1 VHSLSRRLLVSV
13 AVPLALFFGVMMLV
27 LDTGFRTLSERQ
39 LHALLDSQIVTLI
52 AAAEPDPSGG
62 YDAPLDGLDARL
74 ASPDSGLYAQ
84 IRSNNHAWRSPS
96 TAGVPVDFG
105 PPLATGQRQFSY
117 AVVGHTRVAIES
129 RGLSFADDPTQEGHA
144 LTFSV
149 AVSLTPYEEQLWLFR
164 SRLLGWFTGLMLL
177 LLLSL
182 TALLRRVLSPLRRLE
197 REIHEVEEGRSEM
210 LGSGYP
216 RELSG
221 VARHLN
227 ALLVGE
233 RKRVARYRDTLGNL
247 AHGLKTPLAVM
258 RSALHS
264 DVGSGESRSDE
275 RPDRMSGPGRL
286 PPGMASGTGLTR
298 TIGTEID
305 RMTDIIEH
313 QLKRAAASGGAL
325 LGQAPVAVAAVA
337 ADLRAALLKVYSRK
351 DLSIELAIQ
360 EGSHFSGDRG
370 DFVELLGNLMDNAC
384 KWCRE
389 RVRVAVTVEDGH
401 NEGSGNLTV
410 AVEDDGPGIAE
421 ENRAKV
427 LERGVRTDEKVPGHG
442 LGLAMVHDTIDLYGG
457 KLIVDAS
464 PLGGARFSVRLPG
477 KKLG

>member
-52 AAAEPDPSGG
+52 AAAEPRPSGG
-62 YDAPLDGLDARL
+62 YDAPLNGLDTRL

-84 IRSNNHAWRSPS
+84 IRSSSHVWRSPS

-105 PPLATGQRQFSY
+105 PPLAQGDREFSY
-117 AVVGHTRVAIES
+117 ALVGHTRVAIES
-129 RGLSFADDPTQEGHA
+129 RGLSFEDDPTRPGHA

-149 AVSLTPYEEQLWLFR
+149 AVSLTPYEQQLWVFR
-164 SRLLGWFTGLMLL
+164 SRMLGWFTGLMLL
-177 LLLSL
+177 LLVSL
-182 TALLRRVLSPLRRLE
+182 AALLRKVLAPLRRLE

-258 RSALHS
+258 RSAMSS
-264 DVGSGESRSDE
+264 DPLQAQRAD
-275 RPDRMSGPGRL
+275 
-286 PPGMASGTGLTR
+286 
-298 TIGTEID
+298 IGAEID
-305 RMTDIIEH
+305 RMAGIIEH
-313 QLKRAAASGGAL
+313 QLKRAASGGAL
-325 LGQAPVAVAAVA
+325 LGQAPVAVGPVA
-337 ADLRAALLKVYSRK
+337 ADLRGALLKVYSRK
-351 DLSIELAIQ
+351 DMSIELAIE
-360 EGSHFSGDRG
+360 EGCHFIGDRG

-389 RVRVAVTVEDGH
+389 KVRVCATVE
-401 NEGSGNLTV
+401 EGGARGSESLTL
-410 AVEDDGPGIAE
+410 AVEDDGVGIAE
-421 ENRAKV
+421 ENRARV
-427 LERGVRTDEKVPGHG
+427 LERGVRTDEGVPGHG
-442 LGLAMVHDTIDLYGG
+442 LGLAMVHDTVDLYGG

-464 PLGGARFSVRLPG
+464 ALGGARFSLRLPG
-477 KKLG
+477 RRLN

>member
-13 AVPLALFFGVMMLV
+13 AVPLALFFGVMMIV
-27 LDTGFRTLSERQ
+27 LDTGFRALSQRS
-39 LHALLDSQIVTLI
+39 LHQLLDAQMVTLI
-52 AAAEPDPSGG
+52 AAAEPAPAGG
-62 YDAPLDGLDARL
+62 YDAPLNGLDTRL
-74 ASPDSGLYAQ
+74 ATPDSGLYAQ
-84 IRSNNHAWRSPS
+84 IRSNKHIWRSPS
-96 TAGVPVDFG
+96 TVGVPVDFG
-105 PPLATGQRQFSY
+105 PPLAQGERQFSD

-129 RGLSFADDPTQEGHA
+129 RGISFEDDPQGTHA

-164 SRLLGWFTGLMLL
+164 SRMLGWFSGLMLL

-182 TALLRRVLSPLRRLE
+182 AGLLRRVLAPLRRLE
-197 REIHEVEEGRSEM
+197 REIHEVEEGRSEV

-221 VARHLN
+221 VASHLN
-227 ALLVGE
+227 VLLVGE

-258 RSALHS
+258 RSALSH
-264 DVGSGESRSDE
+264 DAGAES
-275 RPDRMSGPGRL
+275 
-286 PPGMASGTGLTR
+286 AAR

-337 ADLRAALLKVYSRK
+337 ADLRSALLKVYSRK
-351 DLSIELAIQ
+351 DLSIELTIQ
-360 EGSHFSGDRG
+360 EGSHFIGDRG
-370 DFVELLGNLMDNAC
+370 DFLELLGNLMDNAC

-389 RVRVAVTVEDGH
+389 KVRVSVAVEDAAAGGR
-401 NEGSGNLTV
+401 ENLTLT
-410 AVEDDGPGIAE
+410 VEDDGPGIAQ

-427 LERGVRTDEKVPGHG
+427 LQRGVRTDETVPGHG
-442 LGLAMVHDTIDLYGG
+442 LGLAMVHDTVDLYGG
-457 KLIVDAS
+457 RLTVDAS
-464 PLGGARFSVRLPG
+464 PLGGARFQLRLPG
-477 KKLG
+477 KRLG

>member
-1 VHSLSRRLLVSV
+1 MHSLSRRLLVSV

-62 YDAPLDGLDARL
+62 YDAPLTGLDTRL
-74 ASPDSGLYAQ
+74 ASPDSGLYAE
-84 IRSNNHAWRSPS
+84 IRSDNRVWSSPS

-105 PPLATGQRQFSY
+105 PPLAQGDRTFSY
-117 AVVGHTRVAIES
+117 TVVGHTRVAIES
-129 RGLSFADDPTQEGHA
+129 RGISFADDPKQQGHA

-149 AVSLTPYEEQLWLFR
+149 AVSLTPYEEQLWIFR
-164 SRLLGWFTGLMLL
+164 SRMLGWFTGLMLL
-177 LLLSL
+177 LLVSL
-182 TALLRRVLSPLRRLE
+182 AALLRRVLAPLRRLE

-233 RKRVARYRDTLGNL
+233 RKRVTRYRDTLGNL

-264 DVGSGESRSDE
+264 DIGSVG
-275 RPDRMSGPGRL
+275 
-286 PPGMASGTGLTR
+286 ATR
-298 TIGTEID
+298 TIGSEID

-325 LGQAPVAVAAVA
+325 LGQAPVNVAAVA
-337 ADLRAALLKVYSRK
+337 ADLRSALLKVYSRK

-360 EGSHFSGDRG
+360 DGSHFIGDRG

-389 RVRVAVTVEDGH
+389 RVRVSVTAG
-401 NEGSGNLTV
+401 NEGLTV

-442 LGLAMVHDTIDLYGG
+442 LGLAMVHDTVDLYGG
-457 KLIVDAS
+457 KLAVEES
-464 PLGGARFSVRLPG
+464 LLGGARFSVRLPG
-477 KKLG
+477 KRLG

>member
-1 VHSLSRRLLVSV
+1 MDSLSRRLLVSV

-39 LHALLDSQIVTLI
+39 LHALLDSQMVTLI
-52 AAAEPDPSGG
+52 AAAEPDSSGG
-62 YDAPLDGLDARL
+62 YDAPLNGLDTRL
-74 ASPDSGLYAQ
+74 ATPDSGLYAQ
-84 IRSNNHAWRSPS
+84 IQSDNHVWRSPS
-96 TAGVPVDFG
+96 MAGVHIDFG
-105 PPLATGQRQFSY
+105 PPIAQGERDFSY
-117 AVVGHTRVAIES
+117 ALVGHTRVAIES
-129 RGLSFADDPTQEGHA
+129 RGISFADDPKQQGHA

-149 AVSLTPYEEQLWLFR
+149 AVSLTPYEQQLWIFR
-164 SRLLGWFTGLMLL
+164 SRMLGWFTGLMLL

-182 TALLRRVLSPLRRLE
+182 AALLRKVLAPLRRLE

-227 ALLVGE
+227 ALLIGE

-258 RSALHS
+258 RSAL
-264 DVGSGESRSDE
+264 SGEPQRAALPDAASRSAE
-275 RPDRMSGPGRL
+275 IRTP
-286 PPGMASGTGLTR
+286 LTV

-305 RMTDIIEH
+305 RMAGIIEH
-313 QLKRAAASGGAL
+313 QLKRAASGGAL
-325 LGQAPVAVAAVA
+325 LGQAPVAVSAVA
-337 ADLRAALLKVYSRK
+337 ADLRGALLKVYSRK

-360 EGSHFSGDRG
+360 EGGHFIGDRG

-389 RVRVAVTVEDGH
+389 KVRVSVGVEERRGAG
-401 NEGSGNLTV
+401 ERESLTLT
-410 AVEDDGPGIAE
+410 VEDDGPGIAE

-442 LGLAMVHDTIDLYGG
+442 LGLAMVHDTVDLYGG
-457 KLIVDAS
+457 KLMVDAS
-464 PLGGARFSVRLPG
+464 PLGGARFSLRLPG
-477 KKLG
+477 KRLN

>member
-1 VHSLSRRLLVSV
+1 MHSLSRRLLVSV
-13 AVPLALFFGVMMLV
+13 AVPLALFFGVMMWV
-27 LDTGFRTLSERQ
+27 LDHGFQTLSERQ
-39 LHALLDSQIVTLI
+39 LHALLNAQIVTLI
-52 AAAEPDPSGG
+52 AAAEPNPAGG
-62 YDAPLDGLDARL
+62 YDAPLNGLDTRL
-74 ASPDSGLYAQ
+74 ATPDSGLYAQ
-84 IRSNNHAWRSPS
+84 IQSNNHVWRSPS
-96 TAGVPVDFG
+96 TAGVPIDFG
-105 PPLATGQRQFSY
+105 TPLAQGEREFSY
-117 AVVGHTRVAIES
+117 GVVGHTRVAIES
-129 RGLSFADDPTQEGHA
+129 RGISFQEDPNQAHA

-164 SRLLGWFTGLMLL
+164 SRMLGWFTGLMLL

-182 TALLRRVLSPLRRLE
+182 AALLRHVLAPLRRLE

-227 ALLVGE
+227 ALLIGE

-258 RSALHS
+258 RSTLS
-264 DVGSGESRSDE
+264 SEV
-275 RPDRMSGPGRL
+275 
-286 PPGMASGTGLTR
+286 ASGQAAR

-305 RMTDIIEH
+305 RMTGIIEH

-325 LGQAPVAVAAVA
+325 LGQAPVTVAPVAAE
-337 ADLRAALLKVYSRK
+337 LRAALLKVYSRK

-360 EGSHFSGDRG
+360 EGSQFIGDRG
-370 DFVELLGNLMDNAC
+370 DFMELLGNLLDNAC
-384 KWCRE
+384 KWCRSK
-389 RVRVAVTVEDGH
+389 VRVSVTLGDGRAAA
-401 NEGSGNLTV
+401 SRDNLTLV
-410 AVEDDGPGIAE
+410 VEDDGPGIAE

-442 LGLAMVHDTIDLYGG
+442 LGLAMVHDTVDLYGG

-464 PLGGARFSVRLPG
+464 PMGGARFSLSLPG
-477 KKLG
+477 KKSS

>member
-1 VHSLSRRLLVSV
+1 
-13 AVPLALFFGVMMLV
+13 MMLV

-39 LHALLDSQIVTLI
+39 LHALLDSQMVTLI

-62 YDAPLDGLDARL
+62 YTAPLNGLDTRL
-74 ASPDSGLYAQ
+74 ATPDSGLYAE
-84 IRSNNHAWRSPS
+84 IRSDNHLWRSPS
-96 TAGVPVDFG
+96 MAGVTPIDFG
-105 PPLATGQRQFSY
+105 PPLAQGDREFSY
-117 AVVGHTRVAIES
+117 ALVGHTRVAIES
-129 RGLSFADDPTQEGHA
+129 RGISFADDPKQQGNA

-149 AVSLTPYEEQLWLFR
+149 AVSLTPYEQQLWIFR
-164 SRLLGWFTGLMLL
+164 SRMLGWFTGLMLL
-177 LLLSL
+177 LLVSL
-182 TALLRRVLSPLRRLE
+182 AALLRRVLAPLRRLE

-264 DVGSGESRSDE
+264 EVGSG
-275 RPDRMSGPGRL
+275 
-286 PPGMASGTGLTR
+286 AATR
-298 TIGTEID
+298 AIGTEID

-313 QLKRAAASGGAL
+313 QLKRAASGGAL
-325 LGQAPVAVAAVA
+325 LGQAPVSVAALA
-337 ADLRAALLKVYSRK
+337 AELRGALLKVYSRK

-360 EGSHFSGDRG
+360 EGSHFIGDRG
-370 DFVELLGNLMDNAC
+370 DFMELLGNLLDNAC

-389 RVRVAVTVEDGH
+389 KVRVSAAVEDGRP
-401 NEGSGNLTV
+401 GGGDNLVLT
-410 AVEDDGPGIAE
+410 VEDDGPGIAAE
-421 ENRAKV
+421 DRAKV
-427 LERGVRTDEKVPGHG
+427 LERGVRTDETVPGHG
-442 LGLAMVHDTIDLYGG
+442 LGLAMVHDTVDLYGG
-457 KLIVDAS
+457 RLTVDAS
-464 PLGGARFSVRLPG
+464 ALGGARFSLRLPG
-477 KKLG
+477 RRLGQSPGPGGN

>member
-1 VHSLSRRLLVSV
+1 MIRPPDPLRSRRKAKAARAAHSLSRRLLVSV
-13 AVPLALFFGVMMLV
+13 AVPLALFFAVMMLV
-27 LDTGFRTLSERQ
+27 LDSGFRTLSERQ

-62 YDAPLDGLDARL
+62 YDAPLNGLDARL

-84 IRSNNHAWRSPS
+84 IRSNNLLWRSPS
-96 TAGVPVDFG
+96 TAGVPIDFG
-105 PPLATGQRQFSY
+105 PPLAQGDRTFSY
-117 AVVGHTRVAIES
+117 TIVGHTRVATES
-129 RGLSFADDPTQEGHA
+129 RGISFADDPKQQGHA

-149 AVSLTPYEEQLWLFR
+149 AVSLTPYEEQLWIFR
-164 SRLLGWFTGLMLL
+164 SRMLGWFTGLMLL
-177 LLLSL
+177 LLFSIA
-182 TALLRRVLSPLRRLE
+182 ALLRRVLAPLRRLE

-264 DVGSGESRSDE
+264 DVGAG
-275 RPDRMSGPGRL
+275 G
-286 PPGMASGTGLTR
+286 ATR

-325 LGQAPVAVAAVA
+325 LGQAPVAVAVVG
-337 ADLRAALLKVYSRK
+337 ADLRGALLKVYSRK
-351 DLSIELAIQ
+351 DLSIELAIE
-360 EGSHFSGDRG
+360 EGSHFIGDRG

-389 RVRVAVTVEDGH
+389 KVRVAVTVEDG
-401 NEGSGNLTV
+401 GITLM
-410 AVEDDGPGIAE
+410 VEDDGPGIAE

-427 LERGVRTDEKVPGHG
+427 LERGVRTDENVPGHG
-442 LGLAMVHDTIDLYGG
+442 LGLAMVHDTVDLYGG
-457 KLIVDAS
+457 KLAVEAS
-464 PLGGARFSVRLPG
+464 PLGGASFSLRLPG
-477 KKLG
+477 KRIEMTAGAATQR

>member
-1 VHSLSRRLLVSV
+1 MHSLSRRLLVSV
-13 AVPLALFFGVMMLV
+13 AVPLALFFGVMMVV
-27 LDTGFRTLSERQ
+27 LDMGFRTLSERS
-39 LHALLDSQIVTLI
+39 LHQLLDAQIVTLI
-52 AAAEPDPSGG
+52 AAAEPAPGGG
-62 YDAPLDGLDARL
+62 YGAPLNGLDTRL
-74 ASPDSGLYAQ
+74 GTPDSGLYAE
-84 IRSNNHAWRSPS
+84 IRSNNHLWRSPS
-96 TAGVPVDFG
+96 AAGMPIDFG
-105 PPLATGQRQFSY
+105 PLLPQGERQFSY
-117 AVVGHTRVAIES
+117 QIVGHTRVAIES
-129 RGLSFADDPTQEGHA
+129 RGISFEDDPRHA
-144 LTFSV
+144 HGLTFSV

-164 SRLLGWFTGLMLL
+164 SRMLGWFSGLMLL

-182 TALLRRVLSPLRRLE
+182 AALLRRALAPLRRLE

-227 ALLVGE
+227 ALLLGE

-258 RSALHS
+258 RSALTQ
-264 DVGSGESRSDE
+264 DA
-275 RPDRMSGPGRL
+275 GPQI
-286 PPGMASGTGLTR
+286 AAR

-325 LGQAPVAVAAVA
+325 LGQAPVPVAAVA

-360 EGSHFSGDRG
+360 EGSHFIGDRG
-370 DFVELLGNLMDNAC
+370 DLMELLGNLMDNAC

-389 RVRVAVTVEDGH
+389 KVRVAVVLEDG
-401 NEGSGNLTV
+401 GSAGRENLSLT
-410 AVEDDGPGIAE
+410 VEDDGPGIAE

-427 LERGVRTDEKVPGHG
+427 LRRGVRTDEKVPGHG
-442 LGLAMVHDTIDLYGG
+442 LGLAMVHDTVDLYGG
-457 KLIVDAS
+457 RLTVDAS
-464 PLGGARFSVRLPG
+464 PLGGARFALRLPG
-477 KKLG
+477 KKVG

>member
-1 VHSLSRRLLVSV
+1 VDSLSRRLLVSV

-39 LHALLDSQIVTLI
+39 LHALLDSQMVTLI
-52 AAAEPDPSGG
+52 AAAEPDSSGG
-62 YDAPLDGLDARL
+62 YDAPLNGLDTRL
-74 ASPDSGLYAQ
+74 ATPDSGLYAQ
-84 IRSNNHAWRSPS
+84 IQSDNHVWRSPS
-96 TAGVPVDFG
+96 MAGVHIDFG
-105 PPLATGQRQFSY
+105 PPIAQGERDFSY
-117 AVVGHTRVAIES
+117 ALVGHTRVAIES
-129 RGLSFADDPTQEGHA
+129 RGISFADDPKQQGHA

-149 AVSLTPYEEQLWLFR
+149 AVSLTPYEQQLWIFR
-164 SRLLGWFTGLMLL
+164 SRMLGWFTGLMLL

-182 TALLRRVLSPLRRLE
+182 AALLRKVLAPLRRLE

-227 ALLVGE
+227 ALLIGE

-258 RSALHS
+258 RSAL
-264 DVGSGESRSDE
+264 SGEPQRAALPDAASRSAE
-275 RPDRMSGPGRL
+275 IRTP
-286 PPGMASGTGLTR
+286 LTV

-305 RMTDIIEH
+305 RMAGIIEH
-313 QLKRAAASGGAL
+313 QLKRAASGGAL
-325 LGQAPVAVAAVA
+325 LGQAPVAVSAVA
-337 ADLRAALLKVYSRK
+337 ADLRGALLKVYSRK

-360 EGSHFSGDRG
+360 EGGHFIGDRG

-389 RVRVAVTVEDGH
+389 KVRVSVGVEERRGAG
-401 NEGSGNLTV
+401 ERESLTLT
-410 AVEDDGPGIAE
+410 VEDDGPGIAE

-442 LGLAMVHDTIDLYGG
+442 LGLAMVHDTVDLYGG
-457 KLIVDAS
+457 KLMVDAS
-464 PLGGARFSVRLPG
+464 PLGGARFSLRLPG
-477 KKLG
+477 KRLN